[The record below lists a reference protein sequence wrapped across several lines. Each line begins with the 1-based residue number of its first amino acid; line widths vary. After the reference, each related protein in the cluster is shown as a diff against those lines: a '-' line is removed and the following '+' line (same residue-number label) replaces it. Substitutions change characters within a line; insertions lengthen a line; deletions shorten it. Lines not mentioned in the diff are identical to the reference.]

1 MYAKFLFKESF
12 LVEFS
17 SLLEGMKMVLSSSLK
32 LLKLF
37 YQPLF
42 RWVFVLFKW
51 PVLVKRQSPNERPEL
66 VEFEVS
72 RWSGHSPHSP
82 GQLYFR

>member
-1 MYAKFLFKESF
+1 MYAKFLLKESF

-17 SLLEGMKMVLSSSLK
+17 SLLEGMKMVWSSSLK

-42 RWVFVLFKW
+42 GWVLALFKW
-51 PVLVKRQSPNERPEL
+51 PVLVRKHSPHERPEL
-66 VEFEVS
+66 VELQAS
-72 RWSGHSPHSP
+72 RWFGHAPHPP
-82 GQLYFR
+82 GQLYFK